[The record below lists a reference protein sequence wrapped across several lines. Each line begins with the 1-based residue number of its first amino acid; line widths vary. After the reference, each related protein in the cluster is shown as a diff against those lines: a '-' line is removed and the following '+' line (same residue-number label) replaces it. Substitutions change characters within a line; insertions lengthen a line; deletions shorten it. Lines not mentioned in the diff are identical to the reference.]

1 MNDSQ
6 EKQDLEDIADKLTS
20 LSAAERE
27 ILLKSIIKKKRLLRM
42 FVIILDAEADD
53 KASAVFKE
61 ARLHFLFK
69 LHGEGTANSELLDLL
84 GLGSSSKIISICL
97 ATKPDVDDLMV
108 RLTRDLRLRARGNGI
123 AFSLTLSGSVAPII
137 KILGIEALDIIKKQL
152 ESEVEKMKSEA
163 LFELVLTV
171 VNQGY
176 SEDVMDAAKSA
187 GATGGTVVHARQAYG
202 EAAKVWG
209 ISLQGEREIVAI
221 LAKREQKI
229 EIMKAINAKCGI
241 KSEASGV
248 TISLPV
254 DSVAGLEE

>member
-6 EKQDLEDIADKLTS
+6 KQQDVEEIAEK
-20 LSAAERE
+20 LSNLGTAERE
-27 ILLKSIIKKKRLLRM
+27 ALIKTLIKKKSLLRM
-42 FVIILDAEADD
+42 LVIILDEKADD
-53 KASAVFKE
+53 KASAILKE
-61 ARLHFLFK
+61 AHLHLQFK

-84 GLGSSSKIISICL
+84 GLGSSKLISICL
-97 ATKPDVDDLMV
+97 LTKPDVDELMAK
-108 RLTRDLRLRARGNGI
+108 LTRELRLRARGNGI
-123 AFSLTLSGSVAPII
+123 AFSLTLSGAVAPII
-137 KILGIEALDIIKKQL
+137 RILGIDTQELIKKQF

-176 SEDVMDAAKSA
+176 SEDVMDAAKTA
-187 GATGGTVVHARQAYG
+187 GATGGTVVHARQTYG

-229 EIMKAINAKCGI
+229 DIMKAINMKFGI
-241 KSEASGV
+241 KSEANGV

>member
-6 EKQDLEDIADKLTS
+6 KQQDLDEIAEKLS
-20 LSAAERE
+20 DLNAAERE
-27 ILLKSIIKKKRLLRM
+27 TLIKTFIKKKKLLRM
-42 FVIILDAEADD
+42 FVIILDEKADET
-53 KASAVFKE
+53 ATAILKE
-61 ARLHFLFK
+61 AHLHFQFK

-84 GLGSSSKIISICL
+84 GLGSSAKLISICI
-97 ATKPDVDDLMV
+97 ATKPDVDELITK
-108 RLTRDLRLRARGNGI
+108 LTRELRLRARGNGI
-123 AFSLTLSGSVAPII
+123 AFSLTLSGAVAPII
-137 KILGIEALDIIKKQL
+137 RILGIETQELIKKQF

-176 SEDVMDAAKSA
+176 SEDVMDAARSA

-229 EIMKAINAKCGI
+229 DIMKAINVSCGI
-241 KSEASGV
+241 KSEAGGV